1 MVHTAGAGQ
10 LPVLKLGDL
19 NGAQWAELT
28 RDGASWLGTV
38 GFMPR
43 RWVGGWAL

>member
-1 MVHTAGAGQ
+1 MVHVGGSGS

-19 NGAQWAELT
+19 NGAQWQELT

-43 RWVGGWAL
+43 R